1 LIHLR
6 WTWKRL
12 KKGDSKNSGDNS
24 GMADELTVVSSIGA
38 TVVAN
43 STAFFPYLTSTSDI
57 LLPRRNCLAAF
68 MGAYS
73 SLKSAPYSFISART
87 HTHFMCLSLQF
98 VHTIG
103 SFFESG
109 TVRTGPCP
117 LFALSSASMSDA
129 SSCFIFKSHFT
140 RRCRQAPQAVNCCR
154 FVFGP
159 WALPEPA
166 D

>member
-1 LIHLR
+1 M
-6 WTWKRL
+6 T
-12 KKGDSKNSGDNS
+12 
-24 GMADELTVVSSIGA
+24 DELAVVSSIGA